1 MKKKVAVVLS
11 AFLMLFA
18 LVACGGGTG
27 LEGKWKMTGATG
39 GDMAQ
44 FAEFEK
50 YGAIYFNIKGGKIAL
65 ELETGSSLSEEE
77 KLALEMIK
85 PFLSSMEMSY
95 EVLSDTE
102 MKLTISG
109 LGQSATET
117 VEYSLNGDTLILDD
131 ATFTRQ

>member
-1 MKKKVAVVLS
+1 MKKKVAVVVS

-18 LVACGGGTG
+18 LVACGGGSG

-39 GDMAQ
+39 ADMTE

-50 YGAIYFNIKGGKIAL
+50 YGVIYFNIKGGKITP
-65 ELETGSSLSEEE
+65 ELEAGSSLSEEE

-85 PFLSSMEMSY
+85 PLLTSMEMNY

-117 VEYSLNGDTLILDD
+117 VNYSLNGNTLVIDD
-131 ATFTRQ
+131 MTFTRQ